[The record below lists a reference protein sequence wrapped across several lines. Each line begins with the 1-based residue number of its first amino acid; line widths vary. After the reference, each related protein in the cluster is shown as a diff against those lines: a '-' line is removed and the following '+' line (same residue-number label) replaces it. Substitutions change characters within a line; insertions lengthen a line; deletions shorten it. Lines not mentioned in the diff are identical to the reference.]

1 MPVRENG
8 GSRENG
14 DSHQLNTPSGWV
26 RRWAGLVER
35 GPVLDVACGTGR
47 HAFLFA
53 ERGLEVFAVDRDEQ
67 LLPAPVHF
75 VKADLEDGSPWPF
88 RGRKFAAVVVT
99 NYLYRPLFARL
110 AESLEEG
117 GVLIYET
124 FMLGN
129 ERSAK
134 WPDVPSMKDL
144 GFPFSF
150 DSPFGIAGPKG
161 MDPAVVQK
169 LHDAFKK
176 SLDDPKVQ
184 ELMARNLMPP
194 RYADAKGYLEI
205 VKKVS
210 AVEAE
215 GLKRIGMGRD

>member
-129 ERSAK
+129 ARYGKPSNPNFLLRPGELLQAFGELTVVAFEQGLVER
-134 WPDVPSMKDL
+134 
-144 GFPFSF
+144 
-150 DSPFGIAGPKG
+150 PKK
-161 MDPAVVQK
+161 AVVQR
-169 LHDAFKK
+169 LCAVRGE
-176 SLDDPKVQ
+176 SGKVM
-184 ELMARNLMPP
+184 ERV
-194 RYADAKGYLEI
+194 E
-205 VKKVS
+205 S
-210 AVEAE
+210 AP
-215 GLKRIGMGRD
+215 